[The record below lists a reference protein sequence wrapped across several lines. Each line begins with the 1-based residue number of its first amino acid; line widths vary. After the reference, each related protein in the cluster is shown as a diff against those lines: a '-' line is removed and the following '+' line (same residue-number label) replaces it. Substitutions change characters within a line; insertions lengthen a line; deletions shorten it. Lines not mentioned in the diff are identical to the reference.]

1 MHYRTK
7 LETDYV
13 FLEKIAKLLDEAEQ
27 AEITLL
33 DKIQINLGY
42 LSGESNASAGGHSF
56 PRARLKNNDYSKK
69 SCQITRIE
77 FRVPGLHASP
87 EHQVTFRMDTH
98 MSYRTVQLVFN
109 RNDLQE
115 RDKTLI
121 FLKLVEEIFPPL
133 KLSPLVD
140 KSTES
145 LLSDLHAVRDSISTE
160 STRSL
165 ATLSDAITR
174 VHRESI
180 ERIDD
185 HIRKRDDHFR
195 DLEDQLRLKNEAEQ
209 RRMAEIEAALSEKEA
224 SLNLKEPIGERR
236 RIHTDLRTRLI
247 EQISSFKPSNSVN
260 RSRIF
265 VRIANIALIGLS
277 IYSFVHFAQHVPAG
291 VDAVAQNA
299 SVSNPSANFFSPAYL
314 LVYIKMTLSAA
325 AAFGFSLA
333 YIRWEGRV
341 ADRLSETEF
350 NIRDKAIDIE
360 RSAWIV
366 ETVEAMTSGG
376 KEMPEG
382 LIQLLGHN
390 LFVNGSQ
397 KDSEAEQLS
406 SFLQHLVGKKGSF
419 ETHIPGGGS
428 VTMKADGARPKSE

>member
-1 MHYRTK
+1 MNYRIKLEPDHVFLTK
-7 LETDYV
+7 LSGLLSDAMRVGIVADDSLILYMSKRDQPS
-13 FLEKIAKLLDEAEQ
+13 LEYSGN
-27 AEITLL
+27 
-33 DKIQINLGY
+33 IQIAVANLK
-42 LSGESNASAGGHSF
+42 S
-56 PRARLKNNDYSKK
+56 NDYSKK
-69 SCQITRIE
+69 SAQICRCYVRLNGLIQEAGRTALFLIDTE
-77 FRVPGLHASP
+77 FNYRVVHFDFQNQG
-87 EHQVTFRMDTH
+87 
-98 MSYRTVQLVFN
+98 VF
-109 RNDLQE
+109 DQKLLE
-115 RDKTLI
+115 
-121 FLKLVEEIFPPL
+121 FLKLVEDVFPPL
-133 KLSPLVD
+133 KFSTFLD
-140 KSTES
+140 KNTES
-145 LLSDLHAVRDSISTE
+145 LISELHTLRDSISTDSE
-160 STRSL
+160 KSL
-165 ATLSDAITR
+165 SRLSDSIAIA
-174 VHRESI
+174 HADSI
-180 ERIDD
+180 KRIDD
-185 HIRKRDDHFR
+185 HIKKRDDHFR
-195 DLEDQLRLKNEAEQ
+195 DLEDQHRTKIEAEQ
-209 RRMAEIEAALSEKEA
+209 RRITELETELQAKEA

-236 RIHTDLRTRLI
+236 RIHTDLRERLI
-247 EQISSFKPSNSVN
+247 KQIESFKPSNSVN

-265 VRIANIALIGLS
+265 VRVANIALIGLS